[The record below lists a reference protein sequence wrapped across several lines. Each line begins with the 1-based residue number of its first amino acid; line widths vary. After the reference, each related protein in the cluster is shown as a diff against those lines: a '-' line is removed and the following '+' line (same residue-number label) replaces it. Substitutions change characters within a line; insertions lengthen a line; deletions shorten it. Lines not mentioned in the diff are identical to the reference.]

1 MIVRVEGHDKFVF
14 ASVRVRVRVIPFVK
28 NKSQAKNK
36 FHFWIRPGNADNAG
50 SVVDSILTVRHGRM
64 AEWSKALVLGTS
76 HFGGA
81 GSNPVPV
88 IIGLPQ
94 RSLTS

>member
-1 MIVRVEGHDKFVF
+1 MFSYRAE
-14 ASVRVRVRVIPFVK
+14 
-28 NKSQAKNK
+28 
-36 FHFWIRPGNADNAG
+36 
-50 SVVDSILTVRHGRM
+50 RHGRM

-88 IIGLPQ
+88 IIKVADH
-94 RSLTS
+94 